1 VGIRRWVAEGAVLG
15 GACVRL
21 VFTSCG
27 AGGRA
32 VWMRERMK
40 MLKSVQWCVSEGQ
53 SKATHAQLAA
63 VEAGGEVW

>member
-1 VGIRRWVAEGAVLG
+1 MGIRRWVAEGAVLG

-40 MLKSVQWCVSEGQ
+40 MLKSVQWCVSEG
-53 SKATHAQLAA
+53 
-63 VEAGGEVW
+63 